1 MARDPIVQPTSTASG
16 KPKNVS
22 AGRIKSISGGGP
34 GFSSAKQACG
44 SPAPKS
50 PYGK

>member
-1 MARDPIVQPTSTASG
+1 MARDPITQPASTSSQKT
-16 KPKNVS
+16 KNVS

-34 GFSSAKQACG
+34 GFSSTKQACG

-50 PYGK
+50 PYSK